1 MPKTVF
7 FSFLPSELS
16 TLITAHAPAGYQ
28 VETHSI
34 DLPAEKKA
42 ALVGDA
48 DFLLLFPGR
57 LEPEVLE
64 AATKARLIQLV
75 SAGFEHIDLEA
86 CQRRGVPV
94 ANNGGTNSIDVAE
107 HTLAL
112 VLGVYRRLPLMDRL
126 VRGQAD
132 GRADSGATTYT
143 LYGKTVG
150 LVGLGHIGQ
159 KTARLFKAFGADVV
173 YADAYEAPQAIVEE
187 LGVER
192 LELDDLLSRSHI
204 VSLHVP
210 LNETTRGLIGAQQL
224 ARMRADAILLNTCR
238 GPVVDEAALTAAL
251 QNRRILGAGLDVLES
266 EPPAPDNPLLSLDNV
281 LLTPHTAGVTRDT
294 WDRRG
299 AFVFANMQRVE
310 GGEKPLAQVG

>member
-7 FSFLPSELS
+7 FSFLPPELS
-16 TLITAHAPAGYQ
+16 ALITAHAPPDHT

-34 DLPAEKKA
+34 DLPAAEKAELA
-42 ALVGDA
+42 ADA
-48 DFLLLFPGR
+48 DFLLLFPGH
-57 LEPEVLE
+57 LEDEVLR
-64 AATKARLIQLV
+64 AAGRARLIQLV

-86 CQRRGVPV
+86 CKGRGIPV

-112 VLGVYRRLPLMDRL
+112 ALGLYRRLTEMDRL
-126 VRGQAD
+126 VRASDG

-143 LYGKTVG
+143 IHGKTVG

-159 KTARLFKAFGADVV
+159 KAARLFKAFGAEVV
-173 YADAYEAPQAIVEE
+173 YADAYEAPQAVVEE
-187 LGVER
+187 LGAER
-192 LELDDLLSRSHI
+192 LELDDLLGRSDI

-210 LNETTRGLIGAQQL
+210 LNEATRGLVGAPQL
-224 ARMRADAILLNTCR
+224 ARMRPDAVLLNTCR
-238 GPVVDEAALTAAL
+238 GGVVDEAALTAAL
-251 QNRRILGAGLDVLES
+251 RENRILGAGLDVLET
-266 EPPAPDNPLLSLDNV
+266 EPPAPDNPLLRLDNV

-310 GGEKPLAQVG
+310 RGQEPLAQVG